1 MDLSL
6 MEMWNQMG
14 WFVKGIVIIMIAMSI
29 ITIAVAVSKW
39 RTLAKMSR
47 STRAFAPKFSEALEQ
62 DRIQDALAL
71 TEKHK
76 DSHVAGVL
84 GEALREVAPL
94 LGDKE
99 LGGAVITS
107 TERAIEREQ
116 ILLAADLKKGL
127 GVLAT
132 IGATA
137 PFVGL
142 LGTVIGIVN
151 SFAGISRSGGGGLE
165 AVSAGISEALIATAI
180 GLIAAIPAVWLYNY
194 FTGRLERLFSELA
207 YAGRELV
214 DWMMMREARRA
225 GHIVTPRKQVAVGGS
240 STAKPAGATATSG
253 SSAGK
258 PSGGST
264 VGSSTGGGSTGGG
277 STGGGSTGGGST
289 GGGSTGGTSRPGGTP
304 GPR

>member
-6 MEMWNQMG
+6 TEMWAQMG

-39 RTLAKMSR
+39 RTLARMSR
-47 STRAFAPKFSEALEQ
+47 ETRAFAPKFSEALERE
-62 DRIQDALAL
+62 DIQGALAL
-71 TEKHK
+71 TEEHK
-76 DSHVAGVL
+76 GSHVALVL

-94 LGDKE
+94 LGHRE
-99 LGGAVITS
+99 LAGPVITS

-116 ILLAADLKKGL
+116 ILLATDLKKGL

-151 SFAGISRSGGGGLE
+151 SFTGIADTGGGGLE

-180 GLIAAIPAVWLYNY
+180 GLLAAIPAVWLYNY
-194 FTGRLERLFSELA
+194 FTGRLERLFAELA

-214 DWMMMREARRA
+214 DWMLLREARQLS
-225 GHIVTPRKQVAVGGS
+225 GIPLTPR
-240 STAKPAGATATSG
+240 PATSG
-253 SSAGK
+253 A
-258 PSGGST
+258 SG
-264 VGSSTGGGSTGGG
+264 
-277 STGGGSTGGGST
+277 
-289 GGGSTGGTSRPGGTP
+289 TGGTGTSTTGGSGSTTSR
-304 GPR
+304 

>member
-6 MEMWNQMG
+6 MEMWSQMG
-14 WFVKGIVIIMIAMSI
+14 WFVKGIVLIMMAMSI
-29 ITIAVAVSKW
+29 ITIAVAVAKW
-39 RTLAKMSR
+39 RTLGRMSR
-47 STRAFAPKFSEALEQ
+47 ETRAFAPKFSEALEA

-71 TEKHK
+71 TEEHK
-76 DSHVAGVL
+76 GSHVALVL

-94 LGDKE
+94 LHHRE
-99 LGGAVITS
+99 LAGPVITS

-151 SFAGISRSGGGGLE
+151 SFNGIADTGGGGLE
-165 AVSAGISEALIATAI
+165 AVSAGISEALVATAI
-180 GLIAAIPAVWLYNY
+180 GLLAAIPAVWLYNY

-214 DWMMMREARRA
+214 DWMLLREARA
-225 GHIVTPRKQVAVGGS
+225 MGAITTPR
-240 STAKPAGATATSG
+240 TATAT
-253 SSAGK
+253 AG
-258 PSGGST
+258 T
-264 VGSSTGGGSTGGG
+264 TTGT
-277 STGGGSTGGGST
+277 TT
-289 GGGSTGGTSRPGGTP
+289 TGGTGGT
-304 GPR
+304 GTSTTR